1 MMALALE
8 RVTKAFGARSVIRET
23 SLEVAKGERL
33 ALIGPSGCGKSTLLR
48 MILGLVVP
56 DSGVVRVGDVTVT
69 EATARSVRRRVGYV
83 IQDGGLF
90 PHLTAEENVTLVSR
104 LNGNGRNGNGGNG
117 NGGNGNGGNGH
128 HGDPAKLRARVKEL
142 AELARLPETLLACY
156 PRALSGGERQR
167 VGLMRALMLDPD
179 VLLLDEP
186 LGALDP
192 IVRARLQEDLRDAF
206 RKLGKCVL
214 VVTHD
219 MAEAAYLADAICVMR
234 DGQVLQRGTM
244 KDLVDAPAHPFVAEF
259 VGAQRTLA
267 AALR

>member
-1 MMALALE
+1 MSALAIE

-23 SLEVAKGERL
+23 SIDLEAGQRI

-48 MILGLVVP
+48 MILGLVTP
-56 DSGVVRVGDVTVT
+56 DSGRVSVGGVEVT

-90 PHLTAEENVTLVSR
+90 PHMTAEENVTLVAR
-104 LNGNGRNGNGGNG
+104 LGGSGRS
-117 NGGNGNGGNGH
+117 
-128 HGDPAKLRARVKEL
+128 GDDDGAARDPKALRARVREL
-142 AELARLPETLLACY
+142 AELARLPDALLGRH

-167 VGLMRALMLDPD
+167 VGLMRALMLDPEL
-179 VLLLDEP
+179 LLLDEP

-192 IVRARLQEDLRDAF
+192 IVRARLQTDLRDAF
-206 RKLGKCVL
+206 EKLGKSVL

-219 MAEAAYLADAICVMR
+219 MAEAAYLAGSIAVMR
-234 DGQVLQRGTM
+234 DGLILQRGSM
-244 KDLVDAPAHPFVAEF
+244 SELVDAPAHPFVAEF

-267 AALR
+267 EALR

>member
-1 MMALALE
+1 MVALALE
-8 RVTKAFGARSVIRET
+8 RVTKAFGDRRVVRET
-23 SLEVAKGERL
+23 SLEVAAGERV

-56 DSGVVRVGDVTVT
+56 DGGTVRVGDVEVT
-69 EATARSVRRRVGYV
+69 PATARSVRRRVGYV

-90 PHLTAEENVTLVSR
+90 PHLSAEDNVTLVTR
-104 LNGNGRNGNGGNG
+104 LDGANVN
-117 NGGNGNGGNGH
+117 
-128 HGDPAKLRARVKEL
+128 LRARVREL
-142 AELARLPETLLACY
+142 AELAGLSETLLQRF
-156 PRALSGGERQR
+156 PHALSGGERQR

-192 IVRARLQEDLRDAF
+192 IVRARLQEDLRNAF
-206 RKLGKCVL
+206 RKLGKSVL

-219 MAEAAYLADAICVMR
+219 MAEAAYLAESIAVMR
-234 DGQVLQRGTM
+234 EGVIVQRGTM
-244 KDLVDAPAHPFVAEF
+244 KELVDTPAHPFVAEF

-267 AALR
+267 EALR

>member
-8 RVTKAFGARSVIRET
+8 RVTKAFGARTVIAET
-23 SLEVAKGERL
+23 TLEVAEGERL

-56 DSGVVRVGDVTVT
+56 DSGTVHVGEVPVTA
-69 EATARSVRRRVGYV
+69 ATARSVRRRVGYV

-90 PHLTAEENVTLVSR
+90 PHLTAEENVTLVAR
-104 LNGNGRNGNGGNG
+104 LNGAGQ
-117 NGGNGNGGNGH
+117 
-128 HGDPAKLRARVKEL
+128 LRARVKEL
-142 AELARLPETLLACY
+142 ADLVRLPAALLARHPF
-156 PRALSGGERQR
+156 ALSGGERQR

-192 IVRARLQEDLRDAF
+192 IVRARLQEDLRDVF
-206 RKLGKCVL
+206 RALGKCVL

-219 MAEAAYLADAICVMR
+219 MAEAAYLADAIAVMR
-234 DGQVLQRGTM
+234 EGKVLQRGTV
-244 KDLVDAPAHPFVAEF
+244 KDLVETPAHPFVAEF
-259 VGAQRTLA
+259 LGAQRTLA
-267 AALR
+267 EALR

>member
-1 MMALALE
+1 MTALALE
-8 RVTKAFGARSVIRET
+8 RVTKAFGPRTVIRET
-23 SLEVAKGERL
+23 TLEVAAGERV

-56 DSGVVRVGDVTVT
+56 DTGTVRVGETQVT
-69 EATARSVRRRVGYV
+69 EETARAVRRRVGYV

-90 PHLTAEENVTLVSR
+90 PHLTAEDNVTLVAR
-104 LNGNGRNGNGGNG
+104 LRGNGSRGVNLG
-117 NGGNGNGGNGH
+117 
-128 HGDPAKLRARVKEL
+128 PRVREL
-142 AELARLPETLLACY
+142 AELVRLPEGLLSRY
-156 PRALSGGERQR
+156 PLALSGGERQR

-206 RKLGKCVL
+206 RTLGKSVL
-214 VVTHD
+214 LVTHD
-219 MAEAAYLADAICVMR
+219 MAEAAYLADAIVVMR
-234 DGQVLQRGTM
+234 DGALLQRGTM
-244 KDLVDAPAHPFVAEF
+244 KDLASSPAHPFVAEF

-267 AALR
+267 EALR

>member
-1 MMALALE
+1 MVALALE
-8 RVTKAFGARSVIRET
+8 RVTKAFGDRRVVRET
-23 SLEVAKGERL
+23 SLEVAAGERV

-56 DSGVVRVGDVTVT
+56 DGGTVRVGDVEVT
-69 EATARSVRRRVGYV
+69 PATARSVRRRVGYV

-90 PHLTAEENVTLVSR
+90 PHLSAEDNVTLVTR
-104 LNGNGRNGNGGNG
+104 LDGANVN
-117 NGGNGNGGNGH
+117 
-128 HGDPAKLRARVKEL
+128 LRARVREL
-142 AELARLPETLLACY
+142 AELAGLSESLLQRF
-156 PRALSGGERQR
+156 PHALSGGERQR

-192 IVRARLQEDLRDAF
+192 IVRARLQEDLRNAF
-206 RKLGKCVL
+206 RKLGKSVL

-219 MAEAAYLADAICVMR
+219 MAEAAYLAESIAVMR
-234 DGQVLQRGTM
+234 EGVIVQRGTM
-244 KDLVDAPAHPFVAEF
+244 KELVDTPAHPFVAEF

-267 AALR
+267 EALR

>member
-8 RVTKAFGARSVIRET
+8 RVTKAFGARTVIAET
-23 SLEVAKGERL
+23 TLEVAEGERL

-56 DSGVVRVGDVTVT
+56 DGGTVRVGEVTVT
-69 EATARSVRRRVGYV
+69 PATARSVRRRVGYV

-90 PHLTAEENVTLVSR
+90 PHLTAEENVTLVAR
-104 LNGNGRNGNGGNG
+104 LNGAGQ
-117 NGGNGNGGNGH
+117 
-128 HGDPAKLRARVKEL
+128 LSARVKAL
-142 AELARLPETLLACY
+142 ADLVRLPAALLARHPS
-156 PRALSGGERQR
+156 ALSGGERQR

-192 IVRARLQEDLRDAF
+192 IVRARLQEDLRDVF
-206 RKLGKCVL
+206 RALGKCVL

-219 MAEAAYLADAICVMR
+219 MAEAAYLADAIAVMR
-234 DGQVLQRGTM
+234 EGKVVQRGTL
-244 KDLVDAPAHPFVAEF
+244 KELVETPAHPFVAEF
-259 VGAQRTLA
+259 LGAQRTLA
-267 AALR
+267 EALR

>member
-1 MMALALE
+1 MLALALE
-8 RVTKAFGARSVIRET
+8 RVTKAFGGRAVIRET
-23 SLEVAKGERL
+23 TLEIAKGERL

-56 DSGVVRVGDVTVT
+56 DSGTVKVGDVTVT
-69 EATARSVRRRVGYV
+69 AATARSVRRRVGYV

-90 PHLTAEENVTLVSR
+90 PHLTAEENVTLVAR
-104 LNGNGRNGNGGNG
+104 LNGAGGH
-117 NGGNGNGGNGH
+117 GGESAGSSTT
-128 HGDPAKLRARVKEL
+128 KLRARVKEL
-142 AELARLPETLLACY
+142 AELARMPEALLSRY
-156 PRALSGGERQR
+156 PFALSGGERQR

-206 RKLGKCVL
+206 RKLGKSVL

-219 MAEAAYLADAICVMR
+219 MAEAAYLADAIAVMS
-234 DGQVLQRGTM
+234 DGQILQRGTM
-244 KDLVDAPAHPFVAEF
+244 KDLVEAPAHPFVAEF

-267 AALR
+267 EALR

>member
-1 MMALALE
+1 
-8 RVTKAFGARSVIRET
+8 
-23 SLEVAKGERL
+23 
-33 ALIGPSGCGKSTLLR
+33 
-48 MILGLVVP
+48 VP

-69 EATARSVRRRVGYV
+69 DATARSVRRRVGYV

-90 PHLTAEENVTLVSR
+90 PHLTAEENITLVSR
-104 LNGNGRNGNGGNG
+104 LNGNGSGNR
-117 NGGNGNGGNGH
+117 H
-128 HGDPAKLRARVKEL
+128 DRDPAKLRARVKEL
-142 AELARLPETLLACY
+142 AELARLPEALLARY
-156 PRALSGGERQR
+156 PLALSGGERQR

-206 RKLGKCVL
+206 RKLEKCVL

>member
-8 RVTKAFGARSVIRET
+8 RVTKAFGTRTVIRET

-104 LNGNGRNGNGGNG
+104 LNGNGNGNRLDR
-117 NGGNGNGGNGH
+117 
-128 HGDPAKLRARVKEL
+128 DPVKLRARVKEL
-142 AELARLPETLLACY
+142 AELARLPEALLARY
-156 PRALSGGERQR
+156 PLALSGGERQR

-206 RKLGKCVL
+206 RKLEKCVL

>member
-8 RVTKAFGARSVIRET
+8 RVTKAFGTRTVIRET
-23 SLEVAKGERL
+23 SLEIAKGERL

-69 EATARSVRRRVGYV
+69 EATARSVRRRLGYV

-104 LNGNGRNGNGGNG
+104 LNRNGARAGGNS
-117 NGGNGNGGNGH
+117 H
-128 HGDPAKLRARVKEL
+128 DGDPAKLRARVKEL
-142 AELARLPETLLACY
+142 AELARLPEALLARY
-156 PRALSGGERQR
+156 PLALSGGERQR

-206 RKLGKCVL
+206 RKLEKCVL

-244 KDLVDAPAHPFVAEF
+244 RDLVDAPAHPFVAEF